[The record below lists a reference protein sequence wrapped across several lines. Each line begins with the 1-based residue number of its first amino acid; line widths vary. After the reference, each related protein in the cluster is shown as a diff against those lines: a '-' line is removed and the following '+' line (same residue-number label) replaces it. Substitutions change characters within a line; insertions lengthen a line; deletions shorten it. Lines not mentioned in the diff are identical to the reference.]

1 MYLDQTSTES
11 LVSANV
17 LKNFENPNEPI
28 LNKDPNSHKVSD
40 WYSIFPVEN
49 TELIYGKW
57 EDKIIW
63 DSEAVDKLPSPEV
76 FKLDPN
82 DENLVLALPEDSV
95 QEVAIED
102 AAPKKEYRSK
112 SRYISKKMLLQE
124 QAEQEV
130 NFYADLFTLGLPNR
144 HLAHVFLL
152 SLEKVLA
159 FLKNSVFET
168 YLNLRVSLEELCFK
182 FMKYILNLGTVDST
196 AAERPV

>member
-1 MYLDQTSTES
+1 M
-11 LVSANV
+11 
-17 LKNFENPNEPI
+17 
-28 LNKDPNSHKVSD
+28 NKDPNSHKVSD

-95 QEVAIED
+95 QEAAMED

-130 NFYADLFTLGLPNR
+130 NFHTDLFALGSHSR
-144 HLAHVFLL
+144 HLPHFCRH
-152 SLEKVLA
+152 SKM
-159 FLKNSVFET
+159 
-168 YLNLRVSLEELCFK
+168 YFK
-182 FMKYILNLGTVDST
+182 KY
-196 AAERPV
+196 RQF

>member
-1 MYLDQTSTES
+1 MEEEFCLGKGLVVGKINNGSIICCYKYSCLVPTLCLDQTSTES

-95 QEVAIED
+95 QEAAMED

-130 NFYADLFTLGLPNR
+130 NFHTDLCALGSHSR
-144 HLAHVFLL
+144 HLPHFCRH
-152 SLEKVLA
+152 SKM
-159 FLKNSVFET
+159 
-168 YLNLRVSLEELCFK
+168 YFK
-182 FMKYILNLGTVDST
+182 KY
-196 AAERPV
+196 RQF

>member
-1 MYLDQTSTES
+1 MEEEFCLGKGLVVGKINNGSIICCYKCSCLVPTLCLDQTSTES

-95 QEVAIED
+95 QEAAMED

-130 NFYADLFTLGLPNR
+130 NFHTDLFALGSHSR
-144 HLAHVFLL
+144 HLPHFCRH
-152 SLEKVLA
+152 SKM
-159 FLKNSVFET
+159 
-168 YLNLRVSLEELCFK
+168 YFK
-182 FMKYILNLGTVDST
+182 KY
-196 AAERPV
+196 RQF

>member
-1 MYLDQTSTES
+1 MEEEFCLGKGLVVGKINNGSIICCCKCSCLVPTLCLDQTSTES

-95 QEVAIED
+95 QEAAMED

-130 NFYADLFTLGLPNR
+130 NFHTDLFALGSHSR
-144 HLAHVFLL
+144 HLPHFCRH
-152 SLEKVLA
+152 SKM
-159 FLKNSVFET
+159 
-168 YLNLRVSLEELCFK
+168 YFK
-182 FMKYILNLGTVDST
+182 KY
-196 AAERPV
+196 RQF

>member
-1 MYLDQTSTES
+1 M
-11 LVSANV
+11 
-17 LKNFENPNEPI
+17 
-28 LNKDPNSHKVSD
+28 NKDPNSHKVSD

-49 TELIYGKW
+49 AELIYGKW

-95 QEVAIED
+95 QEAAMED
-102 AAPKKEYRSK
+102 AAPKKECRSK

-130 NFYADLFTLGLPNR
+130 KFHADLLCFAQQTP
-144 HLAHVFLL
+144 ATFF
-152 SLEKVLA
+152 VLNSKKYWHSKKQC
-159 FLKNSVFET
+159 FRDLFKLKSVFEG
-168 YLNLRVSLEELCFK
+168 SLF
-182 FMKYILNLGTVDST
+182 
-196 AAERPV
+196 